1 MLRWLSANASPTV
14 GTRVVS
20 GRIDSVRNSVASSLA
35 QPGSRAILQP
45 KLLVNLPGDQYEQD
59 AERVSEQVMSAS
71 EPQVRRIC
79 TCGGSCADCQTK
91 SEAAGLQMKSI
102 SVAPTAAE
110 APSSVHEVLRSPGQP
125 LDSTTRS
132 FMEPRFGHD
141 FSDVRVHTGSAAAES
156 ARAVGATAYTVGRDI
171 VFSGGTGPDRRALLA
186 HELAHVLQQT
196 QRRSPRPPASL
207 QRQSPSSGSP
217 PSGPAKFFD
226 VSRGPLTGDE
236 RDKLLALRKK
246 FGLPVEAT
254 EDQSTIVGILILEN
268 GEELE
273 IHSGEFGGYH
283 AGVRRNQIRGGRGSG
298 ATRYN
303 RTHVESWAAEAMR
316 NRGAKKAVLL
326 IEKEPCAV
334 CGGYGK
340 GHPETATRTPTVAN
354 RLPEDAQLLVVDD
367 ANTTYFRAVRTAPTP
382 APEPPP
388 TKEPKEKPQS
398 AERAKTEP
406 RATEPAKAKPAHAE
420 PKAEPP
426 SRPTA
431 KTQPPVAR
439 GEEPAPAPRP
449 KPTSPPSE
457 SEPVGLVGSKKSP
470 VEIELSIYPRDQ
482 KGPIVGRFSDVV
494 TLGTVVSVVQ
504 TAVTVVSLATGKDIS
519 PLGFVEWHFSGEIDD
534 AAKDLEARY
543 PAVGV
548 LRNDA
553 GLDQYAKSYVDA
565 INQLKLPGLVLAVA
579 AVGAVGIPEKDREA
593 YFKSVV
599 ENYLRA
605 GGAAGRWQNYVD
617 ASNAYLNAASFL
629 EERIGN
635 TDWYTLP
642 KIADDIRLRASVL
655 RAAGEKL
662 DQTFYSLLQYPA
674 AWFGPGEFA
683 ALEIQHVAGV
693 FHSLG
698 DRLESLSSAISARH
712 SDYEN
717 LWNELERGQNRVYK
731 DQDMFAARFGMK
743 VPR

>member
-1 MLRWLSANASPTV
+1 MLRWFNA
-14 GTRVVS
+14 
-20 GRIDSVRNSVASSLA
+20 A
-35 QPGSRAILQP
+35 QPASRAILQT
-45 KLLVNLPGDQYEQD
+45 KLAVNVPGDQYEQE
-59 AERVSEQVMSAS
+59 AERVSEQVMRVPES
-71 EPQVRRIC
+71 QVQRAC
-79 TCGGSCADCQTK
+79 ACGGSCADCQNK
-91 SEAAGLQMKSI
+91 SDVGRLQMKSI
-102 SVAPTAAE
+102 SAAPTAAE
-110 APSSVHEVLRSPGQP
+110 APPSVHEVLRSSGQP
-125 LDSTTRS
+125 LDSTARA

-141 FSDVRVHTGSAAAES
+141 FSDVRVHTGSGAAES
-156 ARAVGATAYTVGRDI
+156 ARDVRASAYTVGRHI
-171 VFSGGTGPDRRALLA
+171 VFSGDTGPHHRALLA
-186 HELAHVLQQT
+186 HELSHVLQQ
-196 QRRSPRPPASL
+196 RERSSSPSTRSV
-207 QRQSPSSGSP
+207 QRQSPGSGSP
-217 PSGPAKFFD
+217 PSGSPKFFD

-236 RDKLLALRKK
+236 KEKLLALRKK
-246 FGLPVEAT
+246 YGLPVEAT

-268 GEELE
+268 GEELDF
-273 IHSGEFGGYH
+273 HSGEFGGYH
-283 AGVRRNQIRGGRGSG
+283 AGVRRNEIRGGRGSG

-340 GHPETATRTPTVAN
+340 GHPETPTKTPTVAN

-367 ANTTYFRAVRTAPTP
+367 ANTTYFRSVRTAPTP

-388 TKEPKEKPQS
+388 TKEPKEKPKS
-398 AERAKTEP
+398 AERARTEP
-406 RATEPAKAKPAHAE
+406 TTTEPAKAKPAPAE

-431 KTQPPVAR
+431 KTQPPATR
-439 GEEPAPAPRP
+439 GEEPAPISRP
-449 KPTSPPSE
+449 KPASPPAE
-457 SEPVGLVGSKKSP
+457 SEPVGLVGSRKSP
-470 VEIELSIYPRDQ
+470 VEFELSTYPRDQ
-482 KGPIVGRFSDVV
+482 KGPIVGRFNDVV

-519 PLGFVEWHFSGEIDD
+519 PLGFVEWHFNGEIDD
-534 AAKDLEARY
+534 AAKDLEAGY

-548 LRNDA
+548 LRHDA

-617 ASNAYLNAASFL
+617 ASKAYLDAASFL

-635 TDWYTLP
+635 TEWYTLP

-655 RAAGEKL
+655 TEAGDKL

-698 DRLESLSSAISARH
+698 DRLGSLSAAIAARH
-712 SDYEN
+712 SDYQN
-717 LWNELERGQNRVYK
+717 LWNELENGQNRVYK
-731 DQDMFAARFGMK
+731 DQEMFATRFGMK